1 MPTREPV
8 QPQPKPAVETT
19 TMFGRYRLLGRIGEG
34 GMAEV
39 FRALMTGPEGFERE
53 LVLKRILPRL
63 SETGDFKTMFI
74 REAKISAL
82 LLHPNIVQIYEFGEA
97 DGAYFI
103 AMENVQ
109 GVTLREAL
117 TTLRR
122 EQRAMPYLVAADIA
136 RQICIGLDYAHT
148 LHGPDGKALE
158 IVHQDIS
165 PTNIMLAYTGT
176 VKILDFGIARAASFA
191 EEEAKKGLIKGKVS
205 YLSPEQIHVR
215 PFDARADVFALGV
228 VFHEMLTG
236 RRLFQAKNDIGKMRQ
251 LLAAPISPPSA
262 MNATIPRELD
272 RIVMRAL
279 SIDVTQRFQSVADMA
294 SDLERT
300 LIAARYSSRELSKL
314 LHGLFLPDE
323 DPVVVVD
330 TDDHRTVAM
339 TGTTPGS
346 SSGQS
351 GVGGSGPTAT
361 GTSGARTPGLRAT
374 SPSMST
380 SASHSTPTSRGTAT
394 GMRAASPA
402 ARPTSPSDAVTDPLP
417 PIPEASELLPS
428 DSGAQRLERVVQA
441 ERGRLARKRMRGKLR
456 IFAVIAGVCVGL
468 AIAVS
473 AAVWAGRRYLPA
485 LLAPPPPPP
494 KPALPAPLPNQA
506 TPEPAVTSKP
516 KKPHAPHHKGPHA
529 TSPAADMPSGP
540 PAPSDDPAPPS
551 GDQPK
556 P

>member
-1 MPTREPV
+1 MPSREPV
-8 QPQPKPAVETT
+8 QPRIKPAVVTT
-19 TMFGRYRLLGRIGEG
+19 SMFGRYKLLGRIGEG

-39 FRALMTGPEGFERE
+39 YRALMTGPEGFERE

-63 SETGDFKTMFI
+63 SDTGDFKTMFI

-122 EQRAMPYLVAADIA
+122 EQRAMPHLVAADIA

-148 LHGPDGKALE
+148 LSGPDGKGLE

-205 YLSPEQIHVR
+205 YLSPEQINVR
-215 PFDARADVFALGV
+215 PFDARADIFALGV

-251 LLAAPISPPSA
+251 LLAAPIALPSA
-262 MNATIPRELD
+262 HNAAIPRELD

-279 SIDVTQRFQSVADMA
+279 SIEVTERYQSSADMA

-330 TDDHRTVAM
+330 TDDHRTVAV
-339 TGTTPGS
+339 TGATPGGTGSGGSGQTAS
-346 SSGQS
+346 SSGS
-351 GVGGSGPTAT
+351 RTAPGSGSRTT
-361 GTSGARTPGLRAT
+361 GSRAT
-374 SPSMST
+374 SASA
-380 SASHSTPTSRGTAT
+380 SASHPTPGARP
-394 GMRAASPA
+394 ASPGP
-402 ARPTSPSDAVTDPLP
+402 RTTSPADDVTS
-417 PIPEASELLPS
+417 PIPDAADLRPP
-428 DSGAQRLERVVQA
+428 DSGAERLGRVVLQ
-441 ERGRLARKRMRGKLR
+441 EQTRLARKRLR
-456 IFAVIAGVCVGL
+456 IRLKVLAVVVGIVAGV
-468 AIAVS
+468 AIIGG
-473 AAVWAGRRYLPA
+473 AAIWAGRRYIPA
-485 LLAPPPPPP
+485 LLAPPPAPP
-494 KPALPAPLPNQA
+494 KPALPVPLPNQA
-506 TPEPAVTSKP
+506 APEPAAKPVVKKRPLHKKTS
-516 KKPHAPHHKGPHA
+516 HVA
-529 TSPAADMPSGP
+529 SPAAGTPGEEA
-540 PAPSDDPAPPS
+540 PAPSDEPMPPNDPSAP
-551 GDQPK
+551 QH
-556 P
+556 

>member
-8 QPQPKPAVETT
+8 QPQLKPAVVTT
-19 TMFGRYRLLGRIGEG
+19 TMFGRYKLLGRIGEG

-97 DGAYFI
+97 EGAYFI

-251 LLAAPISPPSA
+251 LLAA
-262 MNATIPRELD
+262 
-272 RIVMRAL
+272 
-279 SIDVTQRFQSVADMA
+279 AD
-294 SDLERT
+294 
-300 LIAARYSSRELSKL
+300 
-314 LHGLFLPDE
+314 
-323 DPVVVVD
+323 
-330 TDDHRTVAM
+330 
-339 TGTTPGS
+339 
-346 SSGQS
+346 
-351 GVGGSGPTAT
+351 
-361 GTSGARTPGLRAT
+361 
-374 SPSMST
+374 
-380 SASHSTPTSRGTAT
+380 
-394 GMRAASPA
+394 RAA
-402 ARPTSPSDAVTDPLP
+402 
-417 PIPEASELLPS
+417 
-428 DSGAQRLERVVQA
+428 VVA
-441 ERGRLARKRMRGKLR
+441 
-456 IFAVIAGVCVGL
+456 
-468 AIAVS
+468 
-473 AAVWAGRRYLPA
+473 
-485 LLAPPPPPP
+485 
-494 KPALPAPLPNQA
+494 
-506 TPEPAVTSKP
+506 
-516 KKPHAPHHKGPHA
+516 
-529 TSPAADMPSGP
+529 
-540 PAPSDDPAPPS
+540 
-551 GDQPK
+551 
-556 P
+556 